1 MAFKPIQIVIN
12 AKDNASAVLGRLER
26 NAKAVG
32 LAIVGYLGVK
42 SFASGIQG
50 AAEFEA
56 AMSRVKAAT
65 EGSAAEMAALTKAS
79 QDAGSNTKFTS
90 VQAAGALENLA
101 KAGLSAGDS
110 IKALPAVLAL
120 AQAGDIELGASSEIV
135 TKAVMGMGLAFDDA
149 GRVADVL
156 AKGANATNTSVEGL
170 AQALS
175 YAAPVA
181 SSLGLSLE
189 STVAI
194 IGKFA
199 DAGIDASRAG
209 TALNSILS
217 QFQNPLS
224 AFRKELGAAG
234 IVTTNFEEAL
244 HQLAAKGK
252 EGEKAINAV
261 GLEAGPALR
270 ALLNQG
276 MGSLDELTAK
286 LNDAQG
292 SAAATAKTMSD
303 NLQGSMKGL
312 GSVWDAAVQ
321 VLNTPVLPVVRK
333 GVDELTASIRRGI
346 EDGTIA
352 KFGQTLATAFESG
365 LKYFQAFAANVNFD
379 AVILRL
385 QVFAS
390 ETGETLQR
398 IGMYATNAGNSV
410 QLAWGV
416 MTAGVNGVM
425 GVIYKVG
432 EAFAGVAS
440 NIQSG
445 LALLLQGLS
454 KITFGEVSQSFAQA
468 ADEMRLSAEATWAS
482 SQALVVKADESLQS
496 MAEGAQTARDA
507 WSGLTA
513 SSTEAAVAIAQAEEA
528 TAKLNEEL
536 RQQAELDYKV
546 MEAAEKK
553 READVAAA
561 IAVEKHKAVI
571 AQLKAEYYQLI
582 ASGNVDAAT
591 RKLQEI
597 SKAQREASGTA
608 VDAAKSTALLEQ
620 AYADLGMTS
629 NKDLQ
634 DMANK
639 AKAAF
644 DQLEADGQQPPMRIA
659 EAWKNMA
666 DKVIAANGGIAPEWL
681 KTQAAV
687 KGYVVELDEAGKAVV
702 NTDRATRKATSSMAA
717 GFNDLSKS
725 VRGAGSE
732 LDRFDGR
739 HGGVRPGGAGP
750 DRGDFWGGGSTRSKS
765 FDDLLGRPPT
775 AEERQALANG
785 LSPMDVLAGGSLA
798 VRNANT
804 KGSDSVMQQKSG
816 TQSLVPTFQSQ
827 KELDAWWDQWKTQY
841 SKDNPFL
848 TKAQGQLGMYQY
860 DLTEFAVKEARKG
873 IDLQQA
879 VAKTREAEAGRKKLG
894 SDQPN
899 KVPAGYGM
907 PSRSSPVQPPSA
919 APPPAPHPADAPVQQ
934 PVITHR
940 HEFNIGGRQLSVG
953 TDAQGSEQ
961 MQQLLQALERDA
973 NLSGGV
979 H

>member
-1 MAFKPIQIVIN
+1 MSFKPIQIVIN
-12 AKDNASAVLGRLER
+12 AKDNASAVFGRLER
-26 NAKAVG
+26 NAKALG
-32 LAIVGYLGVK
+32 LAIVGYFGIK
-42 SFASGIQG
+42 AFAGGIQG

-65 EGSAAEMAALTKAS
+65 DGTAAEMAALTKAS
-79 QDAGSNTKFTS
+79 QDAGSNTKYTS

-101 KAGLSAGDS
+101 KAGLSANDS
-110 IKALPAVLAL
+110 IKTLPAVLAL
-120 AQAGDIELGASSEIV
+120 AQAGDIELGTASEYV

-156 AKGANATNTSVEGL
+156 AKGANATNTSVDGL

-181 SSLGLSLE
+181 NSLGLSLE

-217 QFQNPLS
+217 QFQNPMS

-244 HQLAAKGK
+244 RQLAAKGK
-252 EGEKAINAV
+252 DGEKAITAI

-276 MGSLDELTAK
+276 MGSLDELTGK
-286 LNDAQG
+286 LKDAGG
-292 SAAATAKTMSD
+292 SAEATAKIMSD
-303 NLQGSMKGL
+303 NLNGSLKSLSSIWGTAMK
-312 GSVWDAAVQ
+312 A
-321 VLNTPVLPVVRK
+321 LNTPVLPVVRK

-346 EDGTIA
+346 ESGTIA
-352 KFGQTLATAFESG
+352 KFGQALATAFESG
-365 LKYFQAFAANVNFD
+365 LKYFQAFAANFNFD
-379 AVILRL
+379 AVILRM

-398 IGMYATNAGNSV
+398 VGLYASNAGNSV
-410 QLAWGV
+410 KLAWGV

-445 LALLLQGLS
+445 LAYLYEGLS
-454 KITFGEVSQSFAQA
+454 KITFGAVSQAYAQA
-468 ADEMRLSAEATWAS
+468 AAEVRLSAGATGAAAD
-482 SQALVVKADESLQS
+482 ALAEKSRAAFLAMAD
-496 MAEGAQTARDA
+496 GAQTARDGWGA
-507 WSGLTA
+507 LTG
-513 SSTEAAVAIAQAEEA
+513 TVGETAA
-528 TAKLNEEL
+528 
-536 RQQAELDYKV
+536 
-546 MEAAEKK
+546 AAEGSA
-553 READVAAA
+553 EQLQAVAAA
-561 IAVEKHKAVI
+561 IEATGKA
-571 AQLKAEYYQLI
+571 ASKAAREAAAKAEADRIAAESIKLLKTEYQQLI
-582 ASGNVDAAT
+582 ASGNLDAAG

-597 SKAQREASGTA
+597 DKIQRSLAGSSA
-608 VDAAKSTALLEQ
+608 DAAKATALLEQ
-620 AYADLGMTS
+620 AYKDLGLTT
-629 NKDLQ
+629 NEDLQ
-634 DMANK
+634 RMADQ
-639 AKAAF
+639 ARAAF
-644 DQLEADGQQPPMRIA
+644 DRLEKDGQQPPMRIA
-659 EAWKNMA
+659 EAWKSMA

-739 HGGVRPGGAGP
+739 HGGGRPGGAGP
-750 DRGDFWGGGSTRSKS
+750 DRGDVGGGGGSRKGQS
-765 FDDLLGRPPT
+765 FEDVLGRPPT
-775 AEERQALANG
+775 AEEKQALANG

-816 TQSLVPTFQSQ
+816 SLSLVPQFQSQ

-879 VAKTREAEAGRKKLG
+879 VAKAREGEGGRKKPESVPL
-894 SDQPN
+894 S

-907 PSRSSPVQPPSA
+907 PSQSSPAQPPSPA
-919 APPPAPHPADAPVQQ
+919 PVPPPPPAEIPVQQ

-979 H
+979 R